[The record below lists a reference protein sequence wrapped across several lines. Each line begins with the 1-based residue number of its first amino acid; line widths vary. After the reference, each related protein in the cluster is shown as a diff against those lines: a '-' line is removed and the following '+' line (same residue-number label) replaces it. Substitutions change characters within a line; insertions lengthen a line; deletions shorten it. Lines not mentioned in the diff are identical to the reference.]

1 MCVHVRECMCVGS
14 VHNCM
19 CAFAYVWRPEVYI
32 RTFHCSP
39 ISLLKG
45 FSWWIQSSLISAR
58 LAAQLSW
65 GIPPLPLGAGVTSMH
80 HHDQSYTILLL
91 FPQYLQNK
99 IQTEQQGQLCPSQ
112 FTTHMLLGFIS
123 HTPRWTEFN
132 SLRHPSLQQLHALD
146 TSGPHCLLFLITATD
161 SLVFIALF
169 TWKFESIIQPFL
181 GTFSY
186 ILPYHWTTLFCLS
199 ILFILTAQNK
209 A

>member
-1 MCVHVRECMCVGS
+1 MCVHVHECMCVGS

-19 CAFAYVWRPEVYI
+19 CVFLYVWRPEVYI
-32 RTFHCSP
+32 RTFYCSP
-39 ISLLKG
+39 ISLLKR

-58 LAAQLSW
+58 LAARLSW
-65 GIPPLPLGAGVTSMH
+65 DPTSASGCWGYKHAPPRPVLHNP
-80 HHDQSYTILLL
+80 LL

-112 FTTHMLLGFIS
+112 FTTHMLLGFTS

-161 SLVFIALF
+161 FLVFIALF
-169 TWKFESIIQPFL
+169 TWKFESIIQSFL

-186 ILPYHWTTLFCLS
+186 ILPYHWTTLFWFS
-199 ILFILTAQNK
+199 ILFILRAQNK